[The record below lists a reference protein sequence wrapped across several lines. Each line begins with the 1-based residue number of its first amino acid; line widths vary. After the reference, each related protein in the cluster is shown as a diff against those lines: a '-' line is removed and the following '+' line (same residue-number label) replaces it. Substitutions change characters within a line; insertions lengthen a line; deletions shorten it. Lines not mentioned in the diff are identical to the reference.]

1 MLVGERMSHPV
12 ITITPQASLD
22 DAWQLMS
29 TEKISRLPVVDKK
42 GKMVG
47 IITEKQILRYSPS
60 LATTLDVYEI
70 KGAMTHMTVEKVMQT
85 EVITIDAD
93 TPIEEAA
100 RIMEDSDISGIPVIE
115 ENQLVGMITEAD
127 LFNAFLEVLGA
138 RLPGVRL
145 AVLVN
150 IGPGQLAR
158 LTQAVFN
165 AGGNI
170 ISLGTFSGPSSETG
184 EILMKVDGLKKD
196 VLVELVKP
204 YVVKILNVREKEIV

>member
-1 MLVGERMSHPV
+1 MLVGERMSKPV
-12 ITITPQASLD
+12 ITIHPQASLD

-29 TEKISRLPVVDKK
+29 SEKISRLPVVDKK

-70 KGAMTHMTVEKVMQT
+70 KGAMARMTVDKVMQT
-85 EVITIDAD
+85 DVVTIDAD

-100 RIMEDSDISGIPVIE
+100 RIMEDRDISGIPVIDQ
-115 ENQLVGMITEAD
+115 NQLVGMITEAD
-127 LFNAFLEVLGA
+127 LFKAFLEVLGA
-138 RLPGVRL
+138 RLPGIRL
-145 AVLVN
+145 AVLVS

-184 EILMKVDGLKKD
+184 EILMKVDGLAKD
-196 VLVELVKP
+196 ALVELVKP
-204 YVVKILNVREKEIV
+204 FVIKILNVREKVIV

>member
-29 TEKISRLPVVDKK
+29 KEKISRLPVVDKK

-70 KGAMTHMTVEKVMQT
+70 KGAMARMTVDKVMKT
-85 EVITIDAD
+85 DVVTIDAD

-100 RIMEDSDISGIPVIE
+100 RIMEDCNISGIPVIE
-115 ENQLVGMITEAD
+115 QNQLVGMITEAD

-138 RLPGVRL
+138 RLPGIRL
-145 AVLVN
+145 AVLVS

-158 LTQAVFN
+158 LTNAVFN

-184 EILMKVDGLKKD
+184 EILK
-196 VLVELVKP
+196 
-204 YVVKILNVREKEIV
+204 